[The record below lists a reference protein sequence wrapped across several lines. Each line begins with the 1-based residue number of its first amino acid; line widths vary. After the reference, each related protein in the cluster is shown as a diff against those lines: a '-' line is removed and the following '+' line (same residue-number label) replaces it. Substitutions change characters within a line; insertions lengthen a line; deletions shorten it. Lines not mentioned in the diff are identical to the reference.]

1 MVFDVAVSLRD
12 CWVATACV
20 LAFASSVST
29 AVAEEAFQK
38 HCARCHPRAVSV
50 ARSVSGQTDRERK
63 ETLDR
68 FLASHHAEDPKLR
81 AAIVDYLVGLS
92 AQ

>member
-1 MVFDVAVSLRD
+1 MLFEVAVSLRD
-12 CWVATACV
+12 WWVMTV
-20 LAFASSVST
+20 WLLAFASSVGT

-50 ARSVSGQTDRERK
+50 ARSFPGQTDNKRK
-63 ETLDR
+63 EALDR
-68 FLASHHAEDPKLR
+68 FLASHHGEDPKLR

-92 AQ
+92 VQ